1 MPTEVIFIICA
12 DVILTLYVI
21 GLYFFY
27 KKTVKKLKQR
37 SDELS
42 TCWRAYQEQ
51 IQNQEKDI
59 ATIRNIIDEQD
70 AVLRENKN
78 IIASQEN
85 RKKELNGDIA
95 AQVENIEK
103 LKTSFETTEEEFK
116 KKYMAERKVWLDERN
131 QEYIDMQSDFVEQFR
146 EENRKKMTAAQQLT
160 DKLDELRSAANAA
173 VEVAKR
179 HAEEENFNSFHS
191 LQMGQKALADIK
203 RLEDI
208 VPSVSAEAGEAIAK
222 VIWKVYYEK
231 PTGDMVGRVIGNRRA
246 TGIYRITNTADTRCY
261 IGQAVDIGDR
271 WKQHIKRALNAE
283 PRTQNKLYPAMYE
296 NGIQNFTFEIIE
308 ECDQNKLNERED
320 YWQDF
325 YHAKEYGYSIK

>member
-1 MPTEVIFIICA
+1 MPTELIFMICA
-12 DVILTLYVI
+12 GVIIALYI
-21 GLYFFY
+21 FGLYLTY
-27 KKTVKKLKQR
+27 QKRIKRLKKQNEDLKKRWQL
-37 SDELS
+37 
-42 TCWRAYQEQ
+42 YQEQ

-59 ATIRNIIDEQD
+59 ATIRNILNEQD
-70 AVLRENKN
+70 QQMRDNNTV
-78 IIASQEN
+78 IVSQES

-261 IGQAVDIGDR
+261 VGQAVDIGDR

-308 ECDQNKLNERED
+308 ECDQSKLNERED